1 MLRLCSYIQLRPELS
16 ESPKDPDKK
25 KSRKKFHI
33 IGRAYSSM
41 NPKGIVNYIQF
52 SIVFSEFLQV
62 RYTCLSYLSS
72 LALTPPPPGTLIRPL
87 ALATLLTRPPPNRW

>member
-1 MLRLCSYIQLRPELS
+1 MRLAAPCSYIQLRPELS

-25 KSRKKFHI
+25 KGRKKFHI

-52 SIVFSEFLQV
+52 SIVLSEFFQV
-62 RYTCLSYLSS
+62 SYTSLSMLSS
-72 LALTPPPPGTLIRPL
+72 LALTPPPAHL
-87 ALATLLTRPPPNRW
+87 ADPWP